1 MISKRGTLFNATV
14 QFNADKRYVEFL
26 FNRNINKSINTLQNH
41 LKHKTRPTLLKA
53 EVPTTFRGKPLHKWQ
68 IEKLKAGETAYINGL
83 NDSKGKK
90 YQGYISFH
98 NKIGKFE
105 FSFKN
110 PVKEQ
115 VRITKTVNKSK
126 GRKM

>member
-26 FNRNINKSINTLQNH
+26 FNRNNNINHKSLQNH
-41 LKHKTRPTLLKA
+41 LKSKTFQTPLNTGISIN
-53 EVPTTFRGKPLHKWQ
+53 FRGKPLHQWQ
-68 IEKLKAGETAYINGL
+68 IEKLKKGEPAYINDLTDKNG
-83 NDSKGKK
+83 NK
-90 YQGYISFH
+90 YQGYIIFDK
-98 NKIGKFE
+98 NIGKFE

-115 VRITKTVNKSK
+115 VKINKTVNKSK
-126 GRKM
+126 GLKM